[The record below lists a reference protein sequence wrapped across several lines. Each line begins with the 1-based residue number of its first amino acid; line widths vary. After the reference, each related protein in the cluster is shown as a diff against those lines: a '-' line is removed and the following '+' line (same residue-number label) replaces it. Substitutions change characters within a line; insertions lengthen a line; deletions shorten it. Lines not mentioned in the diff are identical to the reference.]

1 MQITIL
7 ELFKSIVTINN
18 EESLRPYVLKSMI
31 ENYNMDYGD
40 PLLIT
45 GVYSILRKESKE
57 IEFENIKLNYN
68 GPLVFSYCNHSGEWF
83 IKEFKSFKDVEEYI
97 LGGAGYFNM
106 FTGSIIVFYDG
117 DIKEFNVIRK
127 LPNDEKVILNQGED
141 KGINDVVVEWIL

>member
-31 ENYNMDYGD
+31 ENYNMDYRE

-45 GVYSILRKESKE
+45 GIYTVLKKESKE

-83 IKEFKSFKDVEEYI
+83 IKEFKSFKDVEGYI

-106 FTGSIIVFYDG
+106 FTGSIIVFYEG

-127 LPNDEKVILNQGED
+127 LPGDEKVSLEQGNYKECS
-141 KGINDVVVEWIL
+141 GAIVEWI

>member
-18 EESLRPYVLKSMI
+18 EESLRAYVLKSMI
-31 ENYNMDYGD
+31 ENYNMDYRE

-45 GVYSILRKESKE
+45 GIYTVLKKESKE
-57 IEFENIKLNYN
+57 IEFDNIKLNYS

-83 IKEFKSFKDVEEYI
+83 IKELKSFKEVEEYI

-106 FTGSIIVFYDG
+106 FTGSIIVFFNG
-117 DIKEFNVIRK
+117 DIKEFNVIKK
-127 LPNDEKVILNQGED
+127 LPNDEKVILEQGND
-141 KGINDVVVEWIL
+141 KDCNGAIVEWI